1 MPRRA
6 SSRPIADAELTSTET
21 RGAPARSVDE
31 LWLEVLEQIGAR
43 AAHELKGALN
53 GVSVNVEV
61 VRSRAAKAEASATS
75 VAPFASSAADQLELV
90 VSMTEAL
97 LALIR
102 APREPVDVV
111 ETVARLVAIL
121 APAARAEGGSLRI
134 EQQSRE
140 VGGTM
145 IRAGGN
151 AVRLVIG
158 ASLLAAI
165 ARKGDVRCRIEA
177 DDDTVVSIMYA
188 DDAGLL
194 VVAPELIAA
203 AAEAGIG
210 VHVDQQSMTLSF
222 ARAGAARRRTPE
234 RA

>member
-1 MPRRA
+1 MT
-6 SSRPIADAELTSTET
+6 SADT

-31 LWLEVLEQIGAR
+31 QWLEVLAQIGAR

-61 VRSRAAKAEASATS
+61 VRSRAAKADASATS

-90 VSMTEAL
+90 VSMSEAL

-111 ETVARLVAIL
+111 ETVARLVAVL
-121 APAARAEGGSLRI
+121 APAARVEGGSLRI

-140 VGGTM
+140 VGGTV
-145 IRAGGN
+145 IRARGN

-158 ASLLAAI
+158 ASLLAAV

-177 DDDTVVSIMYA
+177 DDDTVVSITCV
-188 DDAGLL
+188 DDAGPLA
-194 VVAPELIAA
+194 VPPDVIAA
-203 AAEAGIG
+203 AADAGIS
-210 VHVDQQSMTLSF
+210 VQVEEQSMTLSF
-222 ARAGAARRRTPE
+222 PRAGAARRRTPE

>member
-1 MPRRA
+1 
-6 SSRPIADAELTSTET
+6 
-21 RGAPARSVDE
+21 
-31 LWLEVLEQIGAR
+31 
-43 AAHELKGALN
+43 
-53 GVSVNVEV
+53 
-61 VRSRAAKAEASATS
+61 

-90 VSMTEAL
+90 VGMTEAL
-97 LALIR
+97 LALTR

-111 ETVARLVAIL
+111 ETVARLVAVL
-121 APAARAEGGSLRI
+121 APAARADGGSLRI

-145 IRAGGN
+145 IRARGN
-151 AVRLVIG
+151 AVRFVIG

-177 DDDTVVSIMYA
+177 EDDTVVSITCA
-188 DDAGLL
+188 DDAGLIEF
-194 VVAPELIAA
+194 APDLLTA

-210 VHVDQQSMTLSF
+210 AHIDEQSITLSF
-222 ARAGAARRRTPE
+222 PRAGAARRRTPE

>member
-1 MPRRA
+1 MT
-6 SSRPIADAELTSTET
+6 SAEA
-21 RGAPARSVDE
+21 RGGTAAPARSVDE
-31 LWLEVLEQIGAR
+31 LWLVVLEQIGGR
-43 AAHELKGALN
+43 VAHELKGALN
-53 GVSVNVEV
+53 GVSVNLEV
-61 VRSRAAKAEASATS
+61 VRSRAAKSDASASS

-97 LALIR
+97 LALTR

-111 ETVARLVAIL
+111 ETVARLVAVL

-145 IRAGGN
+145 IRARGN

-177 DDDTVVSIMYA
+177 DDDTVVNITCV
-188 DDAGLL
+188 DDAGPLA
-194 VVAPELIAA
+194 VAQEVIAA
-203 AAEAGIG
+203 AAEAGVRAHIDG
-210 VHVDQQSMTLSF
+210 QSMSVSF
-222 ARAGAARRRTPE
+222 PRAGAARRRTPE

>member
-1 MPRRA
+1 MT
-6 SSRPIADAELTSTET
+6 SADT

-31 LWLEVLEQIGAR
+31 QWLEVLAQIGAR

-61 VRSRAAKAEASATS
+61 VRSRAAKADASATS

-90 VSMTEAL
+90 VSMSEAL

-111 ETVARLVAIL
+111 ETVARLVAVL
-121 APAARAEGGSLRI
+121 APAARVEGGSLRI

-140 VGGTM
+140 VGETV
-145 IRAGGN
+145 IRARGN

-158 ASLLAAI
+158 ASLLAAV

-177 DDDTVVSIMYA
+177 DDDTVLSITCV
-188 DDAGLL
+188 DDAGPLA
-194 VVAPELIAA
+194 VAPDVIAA
-203 AAEAGIG
+203 AADAGIS
-210 VHVDQQSMTLSF
+210 VQVEEQSMTLSF
-222 ARAGAARRRTPE
+222 PRAGAARRRTPE